1 MLIAEGVD
9 YAALDAKGEENW
21 TEDERIST
29 LGRPRLG
36 DVTKIQIR
44 IRESKEF
51 KVRFFQDLT
60 NDFQTHIF
68 QPIFYQT
75 YIFYHTHILANPYFI
90 KHIFFFKPMLLTYVQ
105 YFVQL
110 NKILDIGQQHG
121 FAKKP
126 ASSDLH
132 FHRNLK

>member
-51 KVRFFQDLT
+51 KVCRLRVQNQGLYEKVYT
-60 NDFQTHIF
+60 NPLFVTVF
-68 QPIFYQT
+68 E
-75 YIFYHTHILANPYFI
+75 YIF
-90 KHIFFFKPMLLTYVQ
+90 
-105 YFVQL
+105 
-110 NKILDIGQQHG
+110 
-121 FAKKP
+121 
-126 ASSDLH
+126 S
-132 FHRNLK
+132 

>member
-1 MLIAEGVD
+1 MLVAEGVD

-51 KVRFFQDLT
+51 KVCRLRVQNQGLYEKVYT
-60 NDFQTHIF
+60 NPLFVTV
-68 QPIFYQT
+68 
-75 YIFYHTHILANPYFI
+75 
-90 KHIFFFKPMLLTYVQ
+90 FFFLLLQ
-105 YFVQL
+105 
-110 NKILDIGQQHG
+110 
-121 FAKKP
+121 
-126 ASSDLH
+126 
-132 FHRNLK
+132 